1 MSVSSIASP
10 ANFQAPTQAAQTVAH
25 RKHHGQ
31 QPSMM
36 SDVGS
41 QSSNLPSSIGS
52 SAKIG
57 SQVDITA

>member
-10 ANFQAPTQAAQTVAH
+10 TNFQAPTQAAQSAAH

-36 SDVGS
+36 SDMGA
-41 QSSNLPSSIGS
+41 QSPNLASSAGA

-57 SQVDITA
+57 SQIDITV